1 MRIEL
6 LWNLRLL
13 CERLAI
19 ESGGR
24 RRLAKLKGTVAKNLN
39 LGYAASLEL
48 LEITRL
54 HQPETV
60 YDIGACFG
68 TWSLLAKACLPEASI
83 HAFEPLNVHFDKFF
97 RITEGV
103 PDITLHKVALGS
115 KSGTFDMYVN
125 NKTDTSSFL
134 ETHELGRKEW
144 DMCTIRNES
153 VNTVVLDEY
162 VITNR
167 LPLPDLIKLD
177 VQGYE
182 LEVMRGANNCLNYA
196 KWILCEVSFEEY
208 YKGQSSFHEVVAF
221 LAKYRFHL
229 YALSINTPLGQKLKQ
244 TDALFGRI

>member
-1 MRIEL
+1 
-6 LWNLRLL
+6 LRLL
-13 CERLAI
+13 CERLAT
-19 ESGGR
+19 ESGRR
-24 RRLAKLKGTVAKNLN
+24 RRLAKLKRTVAKNLS
-39 LGYAASLEL
+39 LDYAASLEL
-48 LEITRL
+48 LEVARL
-54 HQPETV
+54 HQPKTV

-83 HAFEPLNVHFDKFF
+83 HAFEPLNVHFDEFF

-103 PDITLHKVALGS
+103 PDITLHKVALGP

-125 NKTDTSSFL
+125 NRTDSSSFL

-144 DMCTIRNES
+144 NMRTVCKQS

-177 VQGYE
+177 VEGYE
-182 LEVMRGANNCLNYA
+182 LEVMRGADNCLNYA
-196 KWILCEVSFEEY
+196 KWILCEISFEEH
-208 YKGQSSFHEVVAF
+208 YKGQPSFHEVVAF
-221 LAKYRFHL
+221 LAKYGFHL
-229 YALSINTPLGQKLKQ
+229 YALSIETLLGQKLKQ